1 MLKILYAGLQH
12 YNNQELLDVQA
23 GFRKGRGTRHQIANI
38 YWITEKA
45 REFQKKTYLC
55 FIDYT
60 KVYNYVD
67 DNELWKTKSWEYQT
81 NSLVSWE
88 ACMPVKKQQLE
99 PYMGQLIGSGLRKE
113 YDKAVYWH
121 SVYFNLYAEHII
133 RNSGLDELQAGIK
146 ISGRHTNNLRYAED
160 TTLMAERKRGTKD
173 PLDEGEG

>member
-1 MLKILYAGLQH
+1 MSKLGS
-12 YNNQELLDVQA
+12 
-23 GFRKGRGTRHQIANI
+23 
-38 YWITEKA
+38 EKA
-45 REFQKKTYLC
+45 EAQDIKLPTFTGSQRRQGNSRKKTYLC

-121 SVYFNLYAEHII
+121 SILIYTQ
-133 RNSGLDELQAGIK
+133 ST
-146 ISGRHTNNLRYAED
+146 S
-160 TTLMAERKRGTKD
+160 
-173 PLDEGEG
+173 